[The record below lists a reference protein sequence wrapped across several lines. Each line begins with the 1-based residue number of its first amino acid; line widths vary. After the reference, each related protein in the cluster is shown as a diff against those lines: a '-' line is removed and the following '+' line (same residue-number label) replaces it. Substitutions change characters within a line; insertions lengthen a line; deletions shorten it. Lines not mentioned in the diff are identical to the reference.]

1 MLNAPPLAMRSHE
14 TPPVMGAQRGVRNRL
29 TPLESNIV
37 RCTRNPGGGIMCVR
51 LIRFWA
57 NVAAGSCWIG
67 RIKGFFNATKH
78 TILLFPAI
86 ASGATH
92 IEISN
97 GKAQRRERYVKTFL
111 IPPDKL

>member
-1 MLNAPPLAMRSHE
+1 
-14 TPPVMGAQRGVRNRL
+14 
-29 TPLESNIV
+29 
-37 RCTRNPGGGIMCVR
+37 MCVR
-51 LIRFWA
+51 LIPFWGK
-57 NVAAGSCWIG
+57 VAGGSCWIG
-67 RIKGFFNATKH
+67 RGKGLFNAAKH
-78 TILLFPAI
+78 TMLMFPAI

>member
-1 MLNAPPLAMRSHE
+1 
-14 TPPVMGAQRGVRNRL
+14 
-29 TPLESNIV
+29 
-37 RCTRNPGGGIMCVR
+37 MCVR
-51 LIRFWA
+51 LIPFWGKLG
-57 NVAAGSCWIG
+57 VGSCWIG
-67 RIKGFFNATKH
+67 RGKGFFNASKH
-78 TILLFPAI
+78 TMLMFPAL